1 MTSFESYDNMNR
13 IFLLFLLLI
22 YSTFL
27 FSAEVTLRSENVF
40 ICDLLEENPNYILIL
55 FQDKK
60 YKIPKKEILSVN
72 PNYTGKHTQYQN
84 TILVLNDGTSVK
96 GLLAEE
102 TKEMVTLKKSNEL
115 MAIPRDSIVDLKK
128 PTKQME
134 SLPVSYQV
142 KEEEKTDLPLVLGYY
157 GLGFKNGHRLKD
169 DNYASYG
176 GGLFIEPAFLKLSP
190 QFLFGIQSEYI
201 VSSGLLSYSFFQN
214 FFYGQFNHVLFG
226 LNFYY
231 KLGVGSSYITLT
243 ENGFSVN
250 TLKPAATFET
260 GWQTS
265 ITDKFI
271 LRIGIR
277 GNGIYE
283 RPEVMDMIGV
293 QVSFGYKL

>member
-1 MTSFESYDNMNR
+1 MTR

-22 YSTFL
+22 YTTFL

-40 ICDLLEENPNYILIL
+40 VCEVLVDNPDYLLIL

-60 YKIPKKEILSVN
+60 YKIPKKEILSIN
-72 PNYTGKHTQYQN
+72 LDYTGKHTQYQN
-84 TILVLNDGTSVK
+84 TILILKDGTSVK
-96 GLLAEE
+96 GLLVEE
-102 TKEMVTLKKSNEL
+102 TKDMITLKKSNEL
-115 MAIPRDSIVDLKK
+115 MSIPKDSIDDLIK
-128 PTKQME
+128 PTKQMDFF
-134 SLPVSYQV
+134 PTSYQV
-142 KEEEKTDLPLVLGYY
+142 KEEEKTDLPLVLGFY

-176 GGLFIEPAFLKLSP
+176 GGLFIEPAFLKLSNH
-190 QFLFGIQSEYI
+190 FLFGIQSEYV

-214 FFYGQFNHVLFG
+214 FFYGQFSHILFG

-231 KLGVGSSYITLT
+231 KLGVGTSYITLT

-250 TLKPAATFET
+250 TIKPAVTLET

-265 ITDKFI
+265 ITEKSI
-271 LRIGIR
+271 LRIGLR
-277 GNGIYE
+277 GNAIYE
-283 RPEVMDMIGV
+283 RPEVMDMIGL

>member
-1 MTSFESYDNMNR
+1 MNR

-72 PNYTGKHTQYQN
+72 LDYTGKHTQYQN

-96 GLLAEE
+96 GLLVEE
-102 TKEMVTLKKSNEL
+102 TKEMITLKKSNEL
-115 MAIPRDSIVDLKK
+115 MAIPKNSITDLKK
-128 PTKQME
+128 PTEQMD
-134 SLPVSYQV
+134 LFPASYQF
-142 KEEEKTDLPLVLGYY
+142 KEEEKTDLPLVLGFY
-157 GLGFKNGHRLKD
+157 GLAFQNGNRIKEY
-169 DNYASYG
+169 NYASYG
-176 GGLFIEPAFLKLSP
+176 GGLFVEPAFLKLSNR
-190 QFLFGIQSEYI
+190 FLFGIQSEYI

-214 FFYGQFNHVLFG
+214 FFYGQFSHILFG

-231 KLGVGSSYITLT
+231 KLGVGTSYITLT

-250 TLKPAATFET
+250 TLKGAATLEA

-265 ITDKFI
+265 IFDKSI
-271 LRIGIR
+271 LRIGLR

-283 RPEVMDMIGV
+283 RPEVMDMIGL